1 MYFCPQLVPI
11 LWMVDRIGDH
21 PHWTLNPSSDTM
33 MSSHPRCSHPEE
45 AAEAKYPRSSK
56 EEDLAKN
63 MLLQL
68 PISYLPAPDVHPF
81 KRAMHF
87 TFYSK
92 TSTPRAFPRLL
103 LIASLITGTLS
114 QDCRVCPLSIFLI
127 YRHHCDQLLPY
138 SLAFR
143 VKPGVNLATTYI
155 PIFLIQ
161 SI

>member
-1 MYFCPQLVPI
+1 
-11 LWMVDRIGDH
+11 
-21 PHWTLNPSSDTM
+21 
-33 MSSHPRCSHPEE
+33 MSVVFLS
-45 AAEAKYPRSSK
+45 
-56 EEDLAKN
+56 
-63 MLLQL
+63 
-68 PISYLPAPDVHPF
+68 PISPNSMDGWSNWWSPSLDTQPLQRYNDVKPPTLQSSGRGGWGKISAEFKRRRPGQKYVSAATNIQPATYVHPF

-127 YRHHCDQLLPY
+127 YHFDQLLRY

-155 PIFLIQ
+155 LIFLIQ